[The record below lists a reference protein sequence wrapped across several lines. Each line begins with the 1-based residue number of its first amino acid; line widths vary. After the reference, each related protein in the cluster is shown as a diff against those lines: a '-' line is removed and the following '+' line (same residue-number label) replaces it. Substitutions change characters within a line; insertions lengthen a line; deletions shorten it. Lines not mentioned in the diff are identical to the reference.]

1 MWQMLSI
8 RKLVTRNRNYFS
20 KKQIALTDFKSVDL
34 STDNISLSEVIDLI
48 LWSTLSNKESKNDK
62 K

>member
-1 MWQMLSI
+1 MAVNI
-8 RKLVTRNRNYFS
+8 DKLIENNRRFFSRQPVT
-20 KKQIALTDFKSVDL
+20 LTDYKTVNL

-48 LWSTLSNKESKNDK
+48 LWSTLSNKSLRDEK

>member
-1 MWQMLSI
+1 MVNIGKLIENNRQYFKSQSI
-8 RKLVTRNRNYFS
+8 T
-20 KKQIALTDFKSVDL
+20 LTDYKTANL

-48 LWSTLSNKESKNDK
+48 LWSTLSNKKPNNEK